1 MKAEEFIAKQEKKH
15 GNFGIFYPPSTA
27 EEALSALSDH
37 FLGEEWYTANPTS
50 QEQIHTEIV
59 ALILEKNPQ
68 SKTFCQ
74 TVNRETLIGT
84 ARNNFQ
90 ANGIFQAVVY
100 FLAGV
105 GVTGILMS
113 LLNL

>member
-1 MKAEEFIAKQEKKH
+1 MKAEEFIDKQEKKH

-27 EEALSALSDH
+27 EEALSALSEH
-37 FLGEEWYTANPTS
+37 FLGEEWYTVNPTS

-84 ARNNFQ
+84 ARYNQKVNSVV
-90 ANGIFQAVVY
+90 QAVVY

-105 GVTGILMS
+105 GVTGILIAALS
-113 LLNL
+113 